1 MLLHLFE
8 MQDRNSAWTS
18 LCFKHHLEDARNPR
32 NSIPTLQHYN
42 PRSSLHCNNSLRPHG
57 TLGYSQKHPELDSSP
72 GKQNFPERQES
83 SFVSRLCQSQ
93 PICNGMTS
101 SRLSNICQPETV
113 GLLAC
118 SQTKSEPVTRSNS
131 VDCEREFPN
140 LLLKNATRTSELD
153 TSGLSDLTIPNG

>member
-18 LCFKHHLEDARNPR
+18 LCFKQLEETRDPI

-42 PRSSLHCNNSLRPHG
+42 PGSLHCNTPMTPRGS
-57 TLGYSQKHPELDSSP
+57 LGYAQKHSELDSSP

-93 PICNGMTS
+93 PICNGIRPSHLS
-101 SRLSNICQPETV
+101 SICQPESAGT
-113 GLLAC
+113 LLAC
-118 SQTKSEPVTRSNS
+118 SQTKSEPATRSNS
-131 VDCEREFPN
+131 VDCERDFPN
-140 LLLKNATRTSELD
+140 FLLKSGNRTSELD
-153 TSGLSDLTIPNG
+153 TSGLSDLTVPSG